1 MPNIAPVSC
10 TVCVPC
16 NFGTYPLK
24 KRRMKFYQI
33 LKRLLD
39 VAFSFSLIIL
49 LLPLFLLVT
58 VGIGLSEGCPI
69 FYRSRRVVAL
79 NRDVPIIKF
88 RTMVKDATSPKYRL
102 EERFMRDGYLDIP
115 LDCEV
120 YTPIG
125 RLLERTQIVELL
137 QLFNVLL
144 GHMSFI
150 GNRPLPQHNL
160 DLLGKTGVWE
170 ARFDCPAG
178 ISGISQVVGKYGL
191 SPKERLDL
199 EVLYAEVYQNGNVI
213 KSDVLIFFYTIRL
226 VLTGKSLSLES
237 GRALLERCFPSIN

>member
-1 MPNIAPVSC
+1 
-10 TVCVPC
+10 
-16 NFGTYPLK
+16 
-24 KRRMKFYQI
+24 MKFYQV

-39 VAFSFSLIIL
+39 VVFSFLLIVL
-49 LLPLFLLVT
+49 LSPLFVLVAVAIWLT
-58 VGIGLSEGCPI
+58 EGHPV
-69 FYRSRRVVAL
+69 FYRSRRVVA
-79 NRDVPIIKF
+79 RDRAVSIIKF

-115 LDCEV
+115 LSCEV

-144 GHMSFI
+144 GQMSFI
-150 GNRPLPQHNL
+150 GNRPLPQRNL
-160 DLLGKTGVWE
+160 DLLGKTGAWE

-191 SPKERLDL
+191 SPKERLEL
-199 EVLYAEVYQNGNVI
+199 EVLYAKVYQHGNVV
-213 KSDVLIFFYTIRL
+213 KSDVLIFLYTIRL
-226 VLTGKSLSLES
+226 VFTGKSLSLEC
-237 GRALLERCFPSIN
+237 GKTLLKRCLPSIR